1 MAAPICPAGKTNYS
15 IEELVTPFSNN
26 SLADTQLRTDE
37 NGVVLPD
44 IMSRYIQSLVTAERL
59 PSSPRLNNVISATDS
74 GAFNP
79 VTEFAAKM
87 KMFVESL
94 REEFCYYDSRYKV
107 AMQKWVALVTDA
119 SYREDANITNADIQQ
134 YATIATQLNYKLN
147 LLVQLTRAVSNY
159 QYSQSKQKQ
168 EDIEALNKDFNS
180 RYAATKGQMA
190 QLSNLTST
198 EDLRKRM
205 VGYTQEKARATDN
218 LLSLYAFL
226 NVVALGVL
234 VYVYKS

>member
-1 MAAPICPAGKTNYS
+1 MATPMCPAQATS
-15 IEELVTPFSNN
+15 FSMDDLVAPFSGGVANV
-26 SLADTQLRTDE
+26 QLKTDE
-37 NGVVLPD
+37 NGIVLPD
-44 IMSRYIQSLVTAERL
+44 KMTSYIKTLVSSQRL
-59 PSSPRLNNVISATDS
+59 PVSPRLSNVVSATDS

-79 VTEFAAKM
+79 VTDYASKM
-87 KMFVESL
+87 KVFVEKL
-94 REEFCYYDSRYKV
+94 KEEFCYYDARYRY
-107 AMQKWVALVTDA
+107 AMNQWVGLITDA
-119 SYREDANITNADIQQ
+119 SYKQDSTIGNADVQK

-159 QYSQSKQKQ
+159 QYEESKQKQ
-168 EDIEALNKDFNS
+168 SDMEALNTQFNS
-180 RYAATKGQMA
+180 RYGATRAQMA
-190 QLSNLTST
+190 QLNSLTNT

>member
-1 MAAPICPAGKTNYS
+1 MAAPICPAGKTDYS
-15 IEELVTPFSNN
+15 IEELVTPFSN
-26 SLADTQLRTDE
+26 SLVNVQLRTDE
-37 NGVVLPD
+37 NGIVLPD
-44 IMSRYIQSLVTAERL
+44 RMSNYIQTLITSQRL
-59 PSSPRLNNVISATDS
+59 PSSPRLDSVISASDS
-74 GAFNP
+74 SAFNP

-94 REEFCYYDSRYKV
+94 REEFCYYDARYKV

-119 SYREDANITNADIQQ
+119 SYSKDTNITNTDIQQ

-147 LLVQLTRAVSNY
+147 LLVQLTRAVNNH
-159 QYSQSKQKQ
+159 QYSSSKQKQ
-168 EDIEALNKDFNS
+168 EDIEALNKQFNA
-180 RYAATKGQMA
+180 RYAATKAQMG
-190 QLSNLTST
+190 QLSNLTSK
-198 EDLRKRM
+198 EGLRKRM

>member
-1 MAAPICPAGKTNYS
+1 MAAPICPAGKTDYS
-15 IEELVTPFSNN
+15 IEELVTPFSNSVAN
-26 SLADTQLRTDE
+26 VQLATDE
-37 NGVVLPD
+37 NGIILPD
-44 IMSRYIQSLVTAERL
+44 KMNNYIRTLVTSGRL
-59 PSSPRLNNVISATDS
+59 PAAPSLNKAISATDS
-74 GAFNP
+74 DAFNP
-79 VTEFAAKM
+79 VTEYAAQM
-87 KMFVESL
+87 KMFVETL

-107 AMQKWVALVTDA
+107 AMNEWVSLITDA
-119 SYREDANITNADIQQ
+119 SYKQDSTIANSDIQK

-147 LLVQLTRAVSNY
+147 FLVQLTRALSNY
-159 QYSQSKQKQ
+159 QYTSSKQKQ
-168 EDIEALNKDFNS
+168 EDIEALNKQFNS
-180 RYAATKGQMA
+180 RYAATKAQMS

>member
-1 MAAPICPAGKTNYS
+1 MAAPICPAGKTDYS
-15 IEELVTPFSNN
+15 IEELVTPFSD
-26 SLADTQLRTDE
+26 SLVDVQLKTDE
-37 NGVVLPD
+37 NGIVLPD
-44 IMSRYIQSLVTAERL
+44 KMNSYIQSLVTSNRL
-59 PSSPRLNNVISATDS
+59 PSSPRLDTVISGTDS
-74 GAFNP
+74 AAFNP
-79 VTEFAAKM
+79 VTDFAANM
-87 KMFVESL
+87 KMFVERL

-119 SYREDANITNADIQQ
+119 SYRKDSNISNADIQQ

-147 LLVQLTRAVSNY
+147 LLVQLTRAVNNF
-159 QYSQSKQKQ
+159 QYSTSKQKQ
-168 EDIEALNKDFNS
+168 EDIEALNKQFNA
-180 RYAATKGQMA
+180 RYAATKAQMD

>member
-1 MAAPICPAGKTNYS
+1 MAAPICPAGKTDYS
-15 IEELVTPFSNN
+15 IEELQTPVSNSFAN
-26 SLADTQLRTDE
+26 VQLQKDE
-37 NGVVLPD
+37 NGIVLPNKMVD
-44 IMSRYIQSLVTAERL
+44 YIKSLETSGRL
-59 PSSPRLNNVISATDS
+59 PTSPSLDQVISGSDS
-74 GAFNP
+74 FNP
-79 VTEFAAKM
+79 VTEYAANM
-87 KMFVESL
+87 KVVVEKL
-94 REEFCYYDSRYKV
+94 REEFCYYDSRYKY
-107 AMQKWVALVTDA
+107 AMNQWVNLITDA
-119 SYREDANITNADIQQ
+119 SYKQDSRIANSDIQN
-134 YATIATQLNYKLN
+134 YSTIATQLNYKLN

-159 QYSQSKQKQ
+159 QYGQSKNKQ
-168 EDIEALNKDFNS
+168 VDIEALNKQFNA
-180 RYAATKGQMA
+180 RYAATKAQMA

>member
-1 MAAPICPAGKTNYS
+1 MAAPICPAGKTDYS
-15 IEELVTPFSNN
+15 MEELVTPFSN
-26 SLADTQLRTDE
+26 SVVDVTLKIDE
-37 NGVVLPD
+37 NGIVLPNEMND
-44 IMSRYIQSLVTAERL
+44 YINTLVTSGKL
-59 PSSPRLNNVISATDS
+59 PSVPSLNNTINGNDA

-79 VTEFAAKM
+79 VTEYAAKM
-87 KMFVESL
+87 KTFVERL

-107 AMQKWVALVTDA
+107 AMNEWVNLITDA
-119 SYREDANITNADIQQ
+119 SYKQDSTIANSDIQK
-134 YATIATQLNYKLN
+134 YATVATQLNNRLN
-147 LLVQLTRAVSNY
+147 LLVQLTRAISNY
-159 QYSQSKQKQ
+159 QYSSSKQKQ
-168 EDIEALNKDFNS
+168 EDIEALNKQFNS
-180 RYAATKGQMA
+180 RYAATKAQMS
-190 QLSNLTST
+190 QLANLTST